1 MIPQSRDSP
10 TAGKS
15 GTTADVADEGRGKQ
29 TSRSTWEADLEVLKS
44 ELLFTVPLLMDFPKC
59 YWIWNY
65 RLWALNLAIER
76 LAVPVARKVWEQELG
91 LVGKML
97 NKDRRNFHAWGYRRY
112 VVDRLE
118 SSELSGRSLVE
129 PEFEYTTKMIHV
141 DLSNFSAWHYRSRLI
156 PRMLRE
162 REASDDSR
170 KQFLESG
177 RHTFTPAPHV
187 LLIPESQNL
196 GSSAKG

>member
-1 MIPQSRDSP
+1 
-10 TAGKS
+10 
-15 GTTADVADEGRGKQ
+15 
-29 TSRSTWEADLEVLKS
+29 
-44 ELLFTVPLLMDFPKC
+44 MDFPKC

-76 LAVPVARKVWEQELG
+76 LVVPVACKVWEQELG